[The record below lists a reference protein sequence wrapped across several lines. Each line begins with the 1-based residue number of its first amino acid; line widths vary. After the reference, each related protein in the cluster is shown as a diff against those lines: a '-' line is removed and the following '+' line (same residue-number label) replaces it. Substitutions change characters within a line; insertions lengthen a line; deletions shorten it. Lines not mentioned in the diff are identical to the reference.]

1 MDLKT
6 SYRAP
11 LLQFDYQLICRR
23 AFTTSG
29 VSVRTLQS
37 SQPVSTRLRAL
48 ALAAGASSRF
58 AVDPRI
64 PRAGFEAMFG
74 AWVENSANRSIADEV
89 FVAYEGAGAGVEA
102 GPEAEEETGA
112 AGAEGGD
119 GKEIGF
125 VTVRRRDN
133 VVNIGLLATSQIHRR
148 RGVALA
154 LLSRAVLWALELLGS
169 ARDAQMHVVTQ
180 DKELA
185 YVEQVVAD
193 GIVSSSHFTSSC
205 ATRIAKLLG
214 AAGKVLVVQS
224 GTAALEL
231 AALLCNLQP
240 GDEVILPS
248 FTFAST
254 ANAFVLRG
262 AVPVFV
268 DVRRDTLNI
277 DETLIEAAITP
288 HTKAICCVHYA
299 GVSCEMGAIMG
310 IARRHKLL
318 VIEDAAQAFMAR
330 YKGQPLGT
338 IGDYGC
344 FSFHYTKNIV
354 CGEGGAL
361 VVNRSAE
368 CANRAEIVKEKGTN
382 RNDFLLGKT
391 SKYYWMDVGSSFVP
405 SELSCA
411 VLLSQLDQAEHI
423 TKTRRRIFE
432 MYTTG
437 LQELLQQGIQTPT
450 VPADCYNNAHIFY
463 ILLPSPEVCGRV
475 QDALAA
481 AGVAAF
487 SHYEPLHS
495 APAGVKYCRAVGTM
509 EVTDTISACL
519 LRLPIWIDLKDEQVQ
534 FVIDAVKRAST
545 L

>member
-1 MDLKT
+1 MPRCTSSLKARTRLPAAAT
-6 SYRAP
+6 SASALGRTLCRGCTTCGCPSTSPVPSPDPIRGQSPSAGCTPQVRSVNP
-11 LLQFDYQLICRR
+11 LLPTLPTYPHLAHLPTFSPIRLPTYPQLSL
-23 AFTTSG
+23 T
-29 VSVRTLQS
+29 
-37 SQPVSTRLRAL
+37 PN
-48 ALAAGASSRF
+48 
-58 AVDPRI
+58 P
-64 PRAGFEAMFG
+64 
-74 AWVENSANRSIADEV
+74 
-89 FVAYEGAGAGVEA
+89 
-102 GPEAEEETGA
+102 
-112 AGAEGGD
+112 
-119 GKEIGF
+119 
-125 VTVRRRDN
+125 
-133 VVNIGLLATSQIHRR
+133 
-148 RGVALA
+148 
-154 LLSRAVLWALELLGS
+154 LSLFPS
-169 ARDAQMHVVTQ
+169 

>member
-1 MDLKT
+1 
-6 SYRAP
+6 
-11 LLQFDYQLICRR
+11 
-23 AFTTSG
+23 
-29 VSVRTLQS
+29 
-37 SQPVSTRLRAL
+37 
-48 ALAAGASSRF
+48 
-58 AVDPRI
+58 
-64 PRAGFEAMFG
+64 
-74 AWVENSANRSIADEV
+74 
-89 FVAYEGAGAGVEA
+89 
-102 GPEAEEETGA
+102 
-112 AGAEGGD
+112 
-119 GKEIGF
+119 
-125 VTVRRRDN
+125 
-133 VVNIGLLATSQIHRR
+133 
-148 RGVALA
+148 
-154 LLSRAVLWALELLGS
+154 
-169 ARDAQMHVVTQ
+169 MHVVTQ
-180 DKELA
+180 GTNEAACCCYERFGFRKDTVQRVYHMWLPEHITGPLSRSDQGPIPFCRVHTTNKELA